1 MGNSL
6 TEDKRRLR
14 EEAVKVLY
22 DSLKSKHNIS
32 KEECYEIYDKM
43 QKVNDGSE
51 N

>member
-14 EEAVKVLY
+14 EEAVQVLY

-43 QKVNDGSE
+43 QMVNEASE
-51 N
+51 E